1 MATAEKTW
9 RTKKTI
15 QELASLLR
23 DSGESREKLSQK
35 TSSCRTQLQLV
46 DVVTCEGVYNFK
58 LKSSC

>member
-35 TSSCRTQLQLV
+35 RLVAGHNFNLLTLLLARGYITSS
-46 DVVTCEGVYNFK
+46 
-58 LKSSC
+58 